1 MKVKLTLQR
10 RSGPKTDIIVTADAV
25 ATVGAIAQTI
35 TRLDPLSDE
44 PTAEGRTLAIVNP
57 HDGSTQYLDAASHL
71 SDSKLGSGAIVQTVP
86 IASAARA
93 QDASTV
99 VAVLRVDAGPDRGRE
114 FQLRRGSVVIGRDA
128 ECDILLADPMVSK
141 RHARIEVSDTVD
153 VIDLNSANA
162 IVVDGGV
169 VTRVRLESGQTM
181 VLGDTALRIEFVERA
196 AAAVPVQQSVPVAF
210 NRSPSVEPRYP
221 GDEFDA
227 PEVPKE
233 LDPIP
238 FPWLAFAAPLVLV
251 GVMFFVLENKTM
263 LIFLALSPVIMIGT
277 FFTQRLAQRAKL
289 KKAIANFQARLDRL
303 TETLDT
309 EREKERQVRDAESP
323 TAEVLVQ
330 GALGLGP
337 SLWARRPEHWSF
349 LNVRLGTGTVTS
361 RNVIKATQRFG
372 GLVEFQERLDS
383 TIENY
388 HTIPDVAIVES
399 LSSAGCLGIAGDQG
413 PATSTANAIIAQISA
428 LYSPAELAIA
438 AIVSPQR
445 SRDFNWI
452 KWLPHAGSPQSL
464 ISTIHLADNAV
475 SGVTVLTALEELIE
489 ERGKLKSGDG
499 KKRKFTLGP
508 VDPEKSIMGAAP
520 DFGTDEKT
528 DFRPD
533 APVLVVLICDDA
545 PLDRARVNSI
555 VERSVRAGILPI
567 WVADTTAQ
575 LPAAARTFVDVSAGT
590 QAAAKIGYVR
600 LGMTFEGVTVSTLA
614 SAEAETFAKS
624 LSAVSDASAVALD
637 ESDIPKSI
645 ALLSLLGHD
654 MSESA
659 DAVIDRWRQNDSMHD
674 RTPGAEPTPRRAG
687 KLRALVGQAS
697 VDAMHLDL
705 RAQGPHAL
713 VGGTTGSGK
722 SEFLQAWVLGMAAE
736 YSPDRVTFLFVDYK
750 GGSAFAECVQLP
762 HCVGLVTDLTPHLVR
777 RALTSLRA
785 ELHFREH
792 LLNRKKAK
800 DLIELEKRGDPECP
814 PALILVIDEFAAL
827 VGEIPEF
834 VDGIVDV
841 AQRGRSLGIHLI
853 MATQRPAGVIKDNL
867 RANTNLRIALR
878 VADPADSTDVV
889 GSRIAADFDP
899 AIPGRAVA
907 KSGAARL
914 IGFQTGYAGGWTSN
928 EPATPSIE
936 ISDLEFGLPT
946 TWQDTSPRPDTEIG
960 QTGPNDTSRLVTT
973 MISAAR
979 KVALPEPRKPWLDE
993 LSGVYDGARLRQRT
1007 DSELVLGVVDDAKN
1021 QSQYPVYFRP
1031 DVDGNL
1037 AVYGAGGAG
1046 KSVALRTLATAA
1058 AVTPSG
1064 GPVQVYGLDFG
1075 SAGLRL
1081 LETLPHVGAVVD
1093 GDDSERVSRLLAMIR
1108 GIIDERTERFGAV
1121 RAGSI
1126 AEYRSI
1132 SKNNDEPR
1140 ILLLIDGAGAFRT
1153 QYEYTQG
1160 SVYSDFQQI
1169 IADGRSVGVHTVL
1182 SVDRPGSIPPAIAS
1196 AMQRKIVLRLTEDND
1211 YGALDAPSDV
1221 LSAGSAPGRALIDGM
1236 EAQLA
1241 IFGGSRNVS
1250 DQSRAIDRLAETLR
1264 ERGVPQAPG
1273 VARLGDD
1280 IPLSTLPAAPAGLV
1294 TVGVADDDLAPVHIE
1309 PTGTFMLMGP
1319 PSSGRS
1325 TALAALSASVAS
1337 AAKGVKTFY
1346 IGNAKSPLSTTGT
1359 WTAVATSL
1367 EDAVALAAKVKELAA
1382 KPASD
1387 SYRIAV
1393 FVEGLSDFL
1402 STPADAAL
1410 IDLFKVLKRGDHFVL
1425 GESETSTW
1433 SSSWPLLQ
1441 ELKSGRRGLALQP
1454 DQQEGDLLFR
1464 TSFPRAKR
1472 SEFPA
1477 GRGYLVQAGKVRRVQ
1492 VARLG

>member
-10 RSGPKTDIIVTADAV
+10 RSGPKTDIVVTADAV

-35 TRLDPLSDE
+35 TRLDPLSEEGGSE
-44 PTAEGRTLAIVNP
+44 PRTLSIVNP
-57 HDGSTQYLDAASHL
+57 LDGSTQALDPASHL
-71 SDSKLGSGAIVQTVP
+71 SDAKLGSGATVQAVP
-86 IASAARA
+86 VASARA
-93 QDASTV
+93 ADQAPV

-114 FQLRRGSVVIGRDA
+114 FTLRRGSVVIGRDA
-128 ECDILLADPMVSK
+128 GCDLVLTDPLVSK

-169 VTRVRLESGQTM
+169 VTRVRLESGQTV
-181 VLGDTALRIEFVERA
+181 VLGDTALRVEFVERA
-196 AAAVPVQQSVPVAF
+196 IADAPVQQSVPVAF

-221 GDEFDA
+221 GTEYSA

-238 FPWLAFAAPLVLV
+238 FPWLAFAAPLLIVS
-251 GVMFFVLENKTM
+251 VMFFVLENKTM
-263 LIFLALSPVIMIGT
+263 LIFLALSPVIMVGT
-277 FFTQRLAQRAKL
+277 YFTQKVAQRAKL
-289 KKAIANFQARLDRL
+289 KKSIERFQSQLDRL
-303 TETLDT
+303 KATLDADRET
-309 EREKERQVRDAESP
+309 ERRVRDAESP
-323 TAEVLVQ
+323 TTEVLVE
-330 GALGLGP
+330 GALALGP
-337 SLWARRPEHWSF
+337 SLWSRRPEHWSF

-361 RNVIKATQRFG
+361 RNVIKSTERFG
-372 GLVEFQERLDS
+372 GLVEFQERLDE
-383 TIENY
+383 TVETY
-388 HTIPDVAIVES
+388 RTIPDVAIVES
-399 LSSAGCLGIAGDQG
+399 LASAGCLGIAGEHG
-413 PATSTANAIIAQISA
+413 PATATANAVLAQISA

-489 ERGKLKSGDG
+489 ERSKAKAAEG
-499 KKRKFTLGP
+499 KKRRFTLGP

-520 DFGTDEKT
+520 DFGTDEKP

-567 WVADTTAQ
+567 WVSDSTSQ

-590 QAAAKIGYVR
+590 VGVAKVGYVR
-600 LGMTFEGVTVSTLA
+600 LGMTFEDVTVSTL
-614 SAEAETFAKS
+614 SSGHAEQFAKA
-624 LSAVSDASAVALD
+624 LSAVSDASAIALD

-654 MSESA
+654 MSESS
-659 DAVIDRWRQNDSMHD
+659 DAIIDRWRQNDSMHD

-687 KLRALVGQAS
+687 RLRALVGQS
-697 VDAMHLDL
+697 SLDAMHLDL

-834 VDGIVDV
+834 VDGIVDI

-878 VADPADSTDVV
+878 VADPADSVDVV

-914 IGFQTGYAGGWTSN
+914 IGFQTGYAGGWTRN
-928 EPATPSIE
+928 EPAIPSIE
-936 ISDLEFGLPT
+936 ISDLEFGLPS
-946 TWQDTSPRPDTEIG
+946 TWQDTTPGVDTEIG

-973 MISAAR
+973 MIAAAR
-979 KVALPEPRKPWLDE
+979 KAALPAPRKPWLDE
-993 LSGVYDGARLRQRT
+993 LSEVYDGARLRQRT
-1007 DSELVLGVVDDAKN
+1007 DAELVLGVVDDAKN

-1031 DVDGNL
+1031 DIDGNL

-1058 AVTPSG
+1058 AVTPAG

-1081 LETLPHVGAVVD
+1081 LETLPHVGAIVD
-1093 GDDSERVSRLLAMIR
+1093 GDDSERVARLLGMIR
-1108 GIIDERTERFGAV
+1108 SIIDERTERFGAV

-1126 AEYRSI
+1126 AEYRTI
-1132 SKNNDEPR
+1132 SGSNDEPR
-1140 ILLLIDGAGAFRT
+1140 ILLLIDGAGAFRA
-1153 QYEYTQG
+1153 QYEYLQG
-1160 SVYSDFQQI
+1160 TIYGDFQQI
-1169 IADGRSVGVHTVL
+1169 IADGRSVGVHVVI

-1196 AMQRKIVLRLTEDND
+1196 AMQRKVVLRLTEEND
-1211 YGALDAPSDV
+1211 YGALDAPPDV
-1221 LSAGSAPGRALIDGM
+1221 LSASSPPGRALIDGM

-1250 DQSRAIDRLAETLR
+1250 DQSRAIDRLADTLR
-1264 ERGVPQAPG
+1264 ERGVPRAPG

-1280 IPLSTLPAAPAGLV
+1280 IPLATLPAAPEGLV
-1294 TVGVADDDLAPVHIE
+1294 TLGVADDDLAPVYLE
-1309 PTGTFMLMGP
+1309 PTGTFVLMGP

-1325 TALAALSASVAS
+1325 TALAAIATSVAAS
-1337 AAKGVKTFY
+1337 AKGVRTFY
-1346 IGNAKSPLSTTGT
+1346 FGNAKSALGASGVF
-1359 WTAVATSL
+1359 TAVATSL
-1367 EDAVALAAKVKELAA
+1367 EDAVALAAKVTELAA

-1387 SYRIAV
+1387 RHRVAV

-1402 STPADAAL
+1402 STPADAPL
-1410 IDLFKVLKRGDHFVL
+1410 IEMFKTLKRGDHFVL

-1441 ELKSGRRGLALQP
+1441 ELKSGRRGFALQP

-1477 GRGYLVQAGKVRRVQ
+1477 GRGYFVQAGKIRRVQ
-1492 VARLG
+1492 IARLG

>member
-10 RSGPKTDIIVTADAV
+10 RTGPKTDIVVTADAV

-44 PTAEGRTLAIVNP
+44 PAEARTLSIINP
-57 HDGSTQYLDAASHL
+57 QDGSTQFLDPASHL
-71 SDSKLGSGAIVQTVP
+71 SDAKLGSGSLVQTVP
-86 IASAARA
+86 VAAAGSAHGGGA
-93 QDASTV
+93 T
-99 VAVLRVDAGPDRGRE
+99 VAVLRVDAGPDRGKE
-114 FQLRRGSVVIGRDA
+114 FTLRRGSFVIGRDA
-128 ECDILLADPMVSK
+128 SSDFLLGDPMVSK

-181 VLGDTALRIEFVERA
+181 VLGDTTLRIEFVERA
-196 AAAVPVQQSVPVAF
+196 ATAAPATAQTVPVSF

-221 GDEFDA
+221 GQELDG

-238 FPWLAFAAPLVLV
+238 FPWLAFVAPLVLV
-251 GVMFFVLENKTM
+251 GIMFFVLENKTM
-263 LIFLALSPVIMIGT
+263 LIFLALSPVLMIGT
-277 FFTQRLAQRAKL
+277 YFTQVFAQRAKH
-289 KKAIANFQARLDRL
+289 KRAIERFQGQLDRL
-303 TETLDT
+303 TATLDE
-309 EREKERQVRDAESP
+309 ERVKERAVRDAEAP
-323 TAEVLVQ
+323 TTEALVE
-330 GALGLGP
+330 GALALGP
-337 SLWARRPEHWSF
+337 SLWSRRPEHWSF

-361 RNVIKATQRFG
+361 RTVVKTTQRFG
-372 GLVEFQERLDS
+372 GLPEFQERLDS
-383 TIENY
+383 TVEAY
-388 HTIPDVAIVES
+388 RTIPDVAIVES
-399 LSSAGCLGIAGDQG
+399 LASAGCLGIAGDHG
-413 PATSTANAIIAQISA
+413 PATGAANAVVAQLSA
-428 LYSPAELAIA
+428 LYSPAEVAIA

-489 ERGKLKSGDG
+489 QRSRAKTGDG
-499 KKRKFTLGP
+499 KKKRFTLGP

-520 DFGTDEKT
+520 DFGTDEQD
-528 DFRPD
+528 DFKPE

-567 WVADTTAQ
+567 WVADATSQ
-575 LPAAARTFVDVSAGT
+575 LPAAARTFVDVGSGAAGT
-590 QAAAKIGYVR
+590 ARVGYVR
-600 LGMTFEGVTVSTLA
+600 LGMTFDDVTVSSLA
-614 SAEAETFAKS
+614 SAEAERYAKA
-624 LSAVSDASAVALD
+624 LSAVSDASAIAID

-645 ALLSLLGHD
+645 ALLTLLGHD
-654 MSESA
+654 LSESA

-674 RTPGAEPTPRRAG
+674 RTPGAEPAPRRAG
-687 KLRALVGQAS
+687 RLRALVGQS
-697 VDAMHLDL
+697 SLDAMHLDL

-785 ELHFREH
+785 ELHYREH

-834 VDGIVDV
+834 VDGIVDI

-878 VADPADSTDVV
+878 VADPTDSTDVV

-907 KSGAARL
+907 KFGASRL
-914 IGFQTGYAGGWTSN
+914 IGFQTGYAGGWTRN
-928 EPATPSIE
+928 EPPVPSIE
-936 ISDLEFGLPT
+936 IADLEFGMPSP
-946 TWQDTSPRPDTEIG
+946 WADTGTATEAEIG
-960 QTGPNDTSRLVTT
+960 QTGPNDTSRLVAT
-973 MISAAR
+973 MIDAAR
-979 KVALPEPRKPWLDE
+979 RASLPAPRKPWLDE
-993 LSGVYDGARLRQRT
+993 LSDVYDSARLRQRT

-1046 KSVALRTLATAA
+1046 KSVALRTLAVAA

-1081 LETLPHVGAVVD
+1081 LETLPHVGAIVD
-1093 GDDSERVSRLLAMIR
+1093 GDDAERVARLLAMIR
-1108 GIIDERTERFGAV
+1108 TTIDERTERFAAV
-1121 RAGSI
+1121 RAGTI
-1126 AEYRSI
+1126 AEYRTI
-1132 SKNNDEPR
+1132 SGSNDEPR

-1153 QYEYTQG
+1153 QYEYLQG
-1160 SVYSDFQQI
+1160 GVYSDFQQI
-1169 IADGRSVGVHTVL
+1169 IADGRSVGVHVVL

-1196 AMQRKIVLRLTEDND
+1196 AMQRKVVLRLTEEND
-1211 YGALDAPSDV
+1211 YGALDVPVDV
-1221 LSAGSAPGRALIDGM
+1221 LSATSPPGRALVDGI
-1236 EAQLA
+1236 EAQIA
-1241 IFGGSRNVS
+1241 IFGGSRNVA

-1264 ERGVPQAPG
+1264 ERGVQAPPG

-1280 IPLSTLPAAPAGLV
+1280 IPLSTLPSAPAGRV
-1294 TVGVADDDLAPVHIE
+1294 TLGVADDDLAPVLLE
-1309 PTGTFMLMGP
+1309 PSGTFVLMGP

-1325 TALAALSASVAS
+1325 TALAALSSSFAGLG
-1337 AAKGVKTFY
+1337 KGVRTFY
-1346 IGNAKSPLSTTGT
+1346 IGNAKSPLGASGT
-1359 WTAVATSL
+1359 FTAVATSL
-1367 EDAVALAAKVKELAA
+1367 EDAVALAQKVTELAA
-1382 KPASD
+1382 KPATD
-1387 SYRIAV
+1387 TNRIAV
-1393 FVEGLSDFL
+1393 FVEGISDFL

-1410 IDLFKVLKRGDHFVL
+1410 IELFKTLKRGDHFVL

-1441 ELKSGRRGLALQP
+1441 ELKSGRRGFALQL

-1464 TSFPRAKR
+1464 TAFPRAKR
-1472 SEFPA
+1472 SEFPP
-1477 GRGYLVQAGKVRRVQ
+1477 GRGYFVQAGKVRRVQ